1 MDKHFMPASVAS
13 VPRKTAEPAT
23 LFSGPVAVDYPLS
36 HARSLDRLTT
46 MERSYGWVHIDNPVI
61 QNEATVRF
69 HGAGLSATGVQ
80 YGEGYQ
86 ATWAL
91 EATENWATQ
100 NVTVNVEGDGWERSL
115 KLVRSEQGVWS
126 SQTKEEGTP
135 PTNLP
140 SPGIVRSA
148 DLEDALDCDLGLCP
162 LTNTMPIRRLG
173 LLEAQVPKT
182 QLIMDWID
190 MPSLEVIASDQYYSS
205 IDSKTVRYASGTR
218 GVDVELEVDSDGVVV
233 HYPDLAQRV

>member
-1 MDKHFMPASVAS
+1 MPASVAS

-46 MERSYGWVHIDNPVI
+46 MERSYRWVHIDNPVI

-80 YGEGYQ
+80 HGEGYQ

-91 EATENWATQ
+91 EATENWVTQ

-126 SQTKEEGTP
+126 SQIKEEGTP
-135 PTNLP
+135 PKNLP

-182 QLIMDWID
+182 QLIMAWID

-218 GVDVELEVDSDGVVV
+218 GVDVELEVDSGGVVV

>member
-1 MDKHFMPASVAS
+1 MPASVAS

-46 MERSYGWVHIDNPVI
+46 MERSYRWVHIDNPVI

-69 HGAGLSATGVQ
+69 HGAGLSATRVQ
-80 YGEGYQ
+80 HGEGYQ

-182 QLIMDWID
+182 QLIMAWID
-190 MPSLEVIASDQYYSS
+190 MPSLEVIASHQYYSS
-205 IDSKTVRYASGTR
+205 IDSKTVRYARGTR
-218 GVDVELEVDSDGVVV
+218 GVDAELEVDSNGVVV

>member
-1 MDKHFMPASVAS
+1 MPASVAS

-46 MERSYGWVHIDNPVI
+46 MERSYRWVHIDNPVI

-69 HGAGLSATGVQ
+69 DGAGLSATGVQ
-80 YGEGYQ
+80 HGEGYQ

-91 EATENWATQ
+91 EATENWVTQ

-115 KLVRSEQGVWS
+115 KLVRSEQVVWS

-182 QLIMDWID
+182 QLIMAWID